1 MPYEFNISL
10 SQVLRNCF
18 FFFNFPLIGKR
29 HNDTRFPTIE
39 VSSYSLEHTINRS
52 DGWLGTIIHFH
63 NIFFS
68 PISESSFGFSSAFI
82 LQPYFCLNFA
92 HLFIRKCLTISQY
105 TQHTT
110 RFTKN
115 NKLFGNFKN
124 GCLVHMISSSS
135 PLPFLICQ
143 IYQLQCTGK
152 MFFSLNK
159 SIILNYFGYRWI
171 FGLFCLVGCRFSEC
185 SHFLTSYIF
194 FFFYFLFV
202 RLNVRWKFELK
213 ISSEP
218 ISTRDGS
225 RTRSDLWFV
234 YDVAEWLKSFTSH
247 RSSRSNRVCIF
258 HRSK

>member
-115 NKLFGNFKN
+115 KQTF
-124 GCLVHMISSSS
+124 
-135 PLPFLICQ
+135 
-143 IYQLQCTGK
+143 
-152 MFFSLNK
+152 
-159 SIILNYFGYRWI
+159 
-171 FGLFCLVGCRFSEC
+171 
-185 SHFLTSYIF
+185 
-194 FFFYFLFV
+194 
-202 RLNVRWKFELK
+202 WKFQKWMPSTYDILFL
-213 ISSEP
+213 SPP
-218 ISTRDGS
+218 ISHLPNIST
-225 RTRSDLWFV
+225 TMHWQNVLFI
-234 YDVAEWLKSFTSH
+234 K
-247 RSSRSNRVCIF
+247 
-258 HRSK
+258 